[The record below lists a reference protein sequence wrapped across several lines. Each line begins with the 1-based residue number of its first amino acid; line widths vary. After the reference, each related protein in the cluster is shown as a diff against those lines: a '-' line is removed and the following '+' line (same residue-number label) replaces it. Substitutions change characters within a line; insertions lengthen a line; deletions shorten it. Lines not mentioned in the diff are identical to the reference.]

1 MSLVKFFVSLFVVI
15 FLKIKENKFKIDKKK
30 QYRIILSHDRK
41 GGTFFYEHQN
51 FISEEC
57 IIVRRI
63 FSCNDF
69 FYKLETL
76 YGYKIITEK
85 KLFCLLNSI
94 NISEIIISSFVSYR
108 NLEVWKNWINI
119 QTCKVKYLVHDFHSI
134 CMNYTLIMNK
144 KYCELNCS
152 HCELKEKKSMH
163 NKLFSEIFSK
173 CDEIVCFS
181 DSSKKILLSIYD
193 NVKNKII
200 VIPHSMSYC
209 NFEPLEI
216 GDFTQNIA
224 IIGNCSS
231 IAKGKF
237 VIKKLIPVIKKRK
250 DRILYVI
257 GKKPSNFC
265 VSSKFVKFTGAYN
278 LSDLPK
284 ILKERK
290 IKIVVFTSILPETF
304 SYAISEFMKLGLN
317 IVALDL
323 GAQGDK
329 LRDYERAVFIN
340 DLEPKSILDG
350 IDRCVT
356 MLKTK
361 TTEIDVSR

>member
-1 MSLVKFFVSLFVVI
+1 MSLFKFFVSLFEI
-15 FLKIKENKFKIDKKK
+15 FFLKIKENKFTINNKI
-30 QYRIILSHDRK
+30 QYKIVLSHDRK
-41 GGTFFYEHQN
+41 GGTLSYEYHN
-51 FISEEC
+51 FISEEY
-57 IIVRRI
+57 IIIRRI

-76 YGYKIITEK
+76 QGYKIVTEK
-85 KLFCLLNSI
+85 NLFRLLNSI
-94 NISEIIISSFVSYR
+94 DISEIIISSFVSYR

-152 HCELKEKKSMH
+152 HCELKEKKTMH
-163 NKLFSEIFSK
+163 NKIFSEIFAK

-181 DSSKKILLSIYD
+181 DSSKKVLLSIYE
-193 NVKNKII
+193 NIINNKII

-209 NFEPLEI
+209 NFRPLEI
-216 GDFTQNIA
+216 DDFAQNIA

-231 IAKGKF
+231 IAKGKL
-237 VIKKLIPVIKKRK
+237 VIKKLIPEIKKRK
-250 DRILYVI
+250 NRVLYVI
-257 GKKPSNFC
+257 GKKPFYFC
-265 VSSKFVKFTGAYN
+265 ASSKFIRFTGTYK

-290 IKIVVFTSILPETF
+290 IKIVIFTSIIPETF

-323 GAQGDK
+323 GAQGEK
-329 LRDYERAVFIN
+329 LHGYDRTIFIN
-340 DLEPKSILDG
+340 DLEPESVFDG
-350 IDRCVT
+350 IERCVT
-356 MLKTK
+356 
-361 TTEIDVSR
+361 